1 MRYFKYKH
9 APKIYTAAWKAEF
22 AHLTKDEQKIVRKNR
37 NLGIVAVI
45 VMLIVMPICFA
56 CGVFA
61 LKEIPD
67 PEHILL
73 RILYYM
79 MIPLLAIVWIALSGV
94 IGYWAARPLFNRI
107 TEHPMLLRQ
116 NALHQACEPLRK
128 FYGLQEPFVVTKCFS
143 SSDETFINHDV
154 CLFVCGDELRITAD
168 LLRGFVNGEK
178 DLGCYAF
185 RADEISL
192 IKQEKEGHLA
202 LEMKADNIVFLL
214 GYRAKGFIKKYY
226 LSPRE

>member
-9 APKIYTAAWKAEF
+9 ANKIYSAAWKAEF
-22 AHLTKDEQKIVRKNR
+22 AHLARDEQKIVRKNR
-37 NLGIVAVI
+37 NLGNAAVI
-45 VMLIVMPICFA
+45 VMLIVMSICFA

-107 TEHPMLLRQ
+107 TEHPKLLRQ
-116 NALHQACEPLRK
+116 NALHRACEPLRK

-143 SSDETFINHDV
+143 SSDETFNNHDV
-154 CLFVCGDELRITAD
+154 CLFVCDGELRITAD
-168 LLRGFVNGEK
+168 IQRGFADGNK

-185 RADEISL
+185 RADEITL
-192 IKQEKEGHLA
+192 TKREREGSLA
-202 LEMKADNIVFLL
+202 LELKADQVVFLL
-214 GYRAKGFIKKYY
+214 GYRAKGYIRKHF
-226 LSPRE
+226 LNPQG